1 MLRFSLGFFG
11 VLLALGVAYAIWSY
25 IEQTKE
31 NKDGTNE
38 KENDVD

>member
-31 NKDGTNE
+31 IKDGT

>member
-25 IEQTKE
+25 IDQKE
-31 NKDGTNE
+31 EINGTE
-38 KENDVD
+38 ENDVD